1 MEAFNDT
8 KPVLVAKGYKQLRG
22 FGYVD
27 TFSSIAKLTKVRSLI
42 VVGATQNWFLK
53 QLTVDNAFLHGDLE
67 KKKVI

>member
-42 VVGATQNWFLK
+42 VVGAT
-53 QLTVDNAFLHGDLE
+53 
-67 KKKVI
+67 